1 MKILMTKS
9 WEAPEYL
16 DDSVLHGLRS
26 ILGPDVVEYPRM
38 WHMYADSFGPNKR
51 DISKIVGRGFTM
63 YGMLDDHDVDRTDI
77 ENKIRTGY
85 FDLVVMMPWYPSP
98 LLGLILD
105 HTPSSKIAWLD
116 GYDRK
121 YILGDYLGL
130 GRYFK
135 RELRMDPEFNI
146 HPISFA
152 FPKEKIQPSIEKTRS
167 VAHCIAGET
176 HTYIYKTESE
186 YYHGY
191 NESLF
196 GITRKKEGWD
206 CMRHYEILGSRSVP
220 WFVDIKDCPQHTCTT
235 MPKSLLLEV
244 NRMVDENGAD
254 AMLVG
259 PLRDRYEEIRSD
271 IHDHFVSN
279 CTTETLAKYLLDT
292 MAG

>member
-1 MKILMTKS
+1 MTKS
-9 WEAPEYL
+9 LEAPEYL

-26 ILGPDVVEYPRM
+26 ILGSNVVEYPRM
-38 WHMYADSFGPNKR
+38 WHMYADSFGPGKR

-63 YGMLDDHDVDRTDI
+63 YGMLADHDVDRTDI

-98 LLGLILD
+98 LLGLILE

-116 GYDRK
+116 GYDRQDM
-121 YILGDYLGL
+121 LGEYVGR

-135 RELRMDPEFNI
+135 RELGTHPTSII
-146 HPISFA
+146 HPINFA
-152 FPKEKIQPSIEKTRS
+152 FPKEKIQSPIEKTRS
-167 VAHCIAGET
+167 VAHCVAGEP
-176 HTYIYKTESE
+176 HTYIYRAESD

-191 NESLF
+191 NESLV
-196 GITRKKEGWD
+196 GITMKKEGWD

-220 WFVDIKDCPQHTCTT
+220 WFVDIAFCPRHTCTT
-235 MPKSLLLEV
+235 MPKSLFLEV
-244 NRMVDENGAD
+244 NRMINENGAD
-254 AMLVG
+254 AMLAG
-259 PLRDRYEEIRSD
+259 PLRDRYEEIRSTV
-271 IHDHFVSN
+271 HDHFVDN